1 MKILGLVLILLGGLA
16 LYFRAVPYTSREK
29 VLDVGPL
36 HASADVDK
44 QLAVPPLVGAALLGV
59 GILLLVVPSRRRR

>member
-1 MKILGLVLILLGGLA
+1 MKILGLVLILLGVLA

-59 GILLLVVPSRRRR
+59 GVLLLVVPSRRRR